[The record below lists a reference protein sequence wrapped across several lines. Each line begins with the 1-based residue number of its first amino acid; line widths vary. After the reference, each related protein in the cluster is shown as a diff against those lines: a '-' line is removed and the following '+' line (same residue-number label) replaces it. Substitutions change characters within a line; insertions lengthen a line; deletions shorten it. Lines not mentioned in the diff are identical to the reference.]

1 MTCLELFLV
10 TQLGHEHEQGEPL
23 FLRKYLFG
31 QRADGSVV
39 GLTYP

>member
-10 TQLGHEHEQGEPL
+10 KQLGHEHEQGETF
-23 FLRKYLFG
+23 FLPKYLFG

-39 GLTYP
+39 GLTHP